1 VVPAMIGT
9 LFASSSTYLWA
20 VAVLMGGA
28 IASINNPIG
37 YGFLNSGINTMDDG
51 RSQCFDWAIASHPL
65 LELKSIRSI

>member
-1 VVPAMIGT
+1 MDLAHGQVGMIGT

-51 RSQCFDWAIASHPL
+51 RSQCFDWAIACFCL
-65 LELKSIRSI
+65 RT